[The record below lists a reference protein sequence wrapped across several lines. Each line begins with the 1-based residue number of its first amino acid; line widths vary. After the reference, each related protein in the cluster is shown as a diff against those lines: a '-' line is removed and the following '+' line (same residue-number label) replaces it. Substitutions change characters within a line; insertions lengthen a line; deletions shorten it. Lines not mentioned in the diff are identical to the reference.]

1 MIEFT
6 PRQQKTVASAVTA
19 LAGATIVA
27 TGCFTFYILSRFFL
41 HASPVLVPVILA
53 FFLATLFEPYFAW
66 WRRRV
71 KNATLAFICMCA
83 SVFVPAGLI
92 LWYGGGF
99 AVQQIAK
106 FIAEAPVATV
116 RASQWINTT
125 FPDARG
131 LLAQFG
137 APDGLMHFLSDPES
151 FAGGFLTNVAGRYSH
166 AVGDGGWSI
175 SHYLSSLT
183 SVLIMFIFFAY
194 FVTVGRKV
202 SGQALV
208 KEMPFFK
215 QETKDFIAGQFDVFC
230 DIMVG
235 FFRRQVVIC
244 LIEGVL
250 YGLGFWAVGLP
261 YGFVLGF
268 VLGVLNLVP
277 FLGSA
282 IVMPL
287 ALAISYFGDGGSV
300 GIVMC
305 VSAVWLAGQ
314 MLDAYLITP
323 KIQGDKTGLGYA
335 GVIFSF
341 FFWSVMFQSILGL
354 LLAIPLSAFCVVFW
368 RALKGKIKGVV

>member
-27 TGCFTFYILSRFFL
+27 TGCFTFYVASLLFSR
-41 HASPVLVPVILA
+41 ASSVLVPVMLG
-53 FFLATLFEPYFAW
+53 FFLATLFEPYFSW

-83 SVFVPAGLI
+83 TVLAPASLI
-92 LWYGGGF
+92 VWYGGSF
-99 AVQQIAK
+99 AAEQVVR
-106 FIAEAPVATV
+106 FVGEAPDAAV
-116 RASQWINTT
+116 RASEWVNKT
-125 FPDARG
+125 FPQADDFAEQIGAPAGVRSFLTEPRNFAKG
-131 LLAQFG
+131 LLT
-137 APDGLMHFLSDPES
+137 S
-151 FAGGFLTNVAGRYSH
+151 VAGKAAGTSEE
-166 AVGDGGWSI
+166 GGWGVVK
-175 SHYLSSLT
+175 YLNTMT
-183 SVLIMFIFFAY
+183 SVLIALLFFAY

-202 SGQALV
+202 SGEAV
-208 KEMPFFK
+208 VREMPFFK
-215 QETKDFIAGQFDVFC
+215 PQTKAFIAQQFDAFC

-250 YGLGFWAVGLP
+250 YGLGFWVVGLP

-277 FLGSA
+277 FLGSV

-287 ALAISYFGDGGSV
+287 TVAISYFGASGSIALTASV
-300 GIVMC
+300 TG
-305 VSAVWLAGQ
+305 VWLAGQ
-314 MLDAYLITP
+314 ILDAYLITP
-323 KIQGDKTGLGYA
+323 KIQGDRTGLGYA

-368 RALKGKIKGVV
+368 RALKGKIQGVV